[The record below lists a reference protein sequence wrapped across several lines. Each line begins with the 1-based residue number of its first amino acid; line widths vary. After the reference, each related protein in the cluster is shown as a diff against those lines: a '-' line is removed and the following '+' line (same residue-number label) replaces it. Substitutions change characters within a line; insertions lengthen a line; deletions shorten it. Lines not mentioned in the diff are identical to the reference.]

1 MQLVY
6 IFLIPFTNKIWGGER
21 TGLFDLYIHMSVQS
35 HKEVR
40 RQDRDCS
47 AARITRGAQGAL
59 LS

>member
-6 IFLIPFTNKIWGGER
+6 IFLIPFTNNIWGGG
-21 TGLFDLYIHMSVQS
+21 TGLFDLYIHISVQS